1 MPTPFSLHIF
11 GDWYLR
17 IFFFFG
23 AFEATCLYSVNC
35 LSVHRIV
42 HLFNLNLK
50 HMKIV
55 FKEVKL
61 NLIVSVW
68 LETSAW
74 VNCELL
80 QNNAC
85 YITDAFLYVII
96 ELLKGKTPINSRC
109 GFMNMF
115 TSENHLLSSPSGTS
129 AQQAACSTGQRSLGL
144 SFMKA

>member
-1 MPTPFSLHIF
+1 MPPPFSLHVF
-11 GDWYLR
+11 GDWCLR
-17 IFFFFG
+17 IFFG
-23 AFEATCLYSVNC
+23 AFEAICLYSVNC
-35 LSVHRIV
+35 PSIHRIV
-42 HLFNLNLK
+42 HLFNLNPK
-50 HMKIV
+50 HVKIV

-74 VNCELL
+74 VNCDLL

-96 ELLKGKTPINSRC
+96 ELLKEKTAINSWW
-109 GFMNMF
+109 GFRNMF

-129 AQQAACSTGQRSLGL
+129 AQEAACTTGQRSLGL